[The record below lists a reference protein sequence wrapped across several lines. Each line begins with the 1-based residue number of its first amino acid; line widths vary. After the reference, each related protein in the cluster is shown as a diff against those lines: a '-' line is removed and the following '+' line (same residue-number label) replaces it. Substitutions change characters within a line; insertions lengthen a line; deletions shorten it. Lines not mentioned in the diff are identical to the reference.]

1 MARSQWVDND
11 TMKHVLAALMPENRL
26 AVITSLVTGLR
37 IGDVLALRV
46 SQVRQGRFVV
56 TEQKTLKRRTVRLP
70 LQLQYQLL
78 SGAGVVYVFEGRTDA
93 RRPRTRQ
100 AVYKDI
106 KRAAKAFR
114 VIENLTVHS
123 ARKIYAV
130 QEYQKDMDIERVKKL
145 LNHSNEAVTMIYA
158 LADKIEE
165 KKRAA
170 R

>member
-1 MARSQWVDND
+1 MARSQWVDD
-11 TMKHVLAALMPENRL
+11 DIMKHVLAALMPENRL
-26 AVITSLVTGLR
+26 AIITSLVTGLR
-37 IGDVLALRV
+37 IGDVLSLRV
-46 SQVRQGRFVV
+46 SQVRQGRFVI
-56 TEQKTLKRRTVRLP
+56 TEQKTLKRRAVRLP
-70 LQLQYQLL
+70 RQLQYQLL

-93 RRPRTRQ
+93 TKHRTRQ

-114 VIENLTVHS
+114 VAENLTVHS

-130 QEYQKDMDIERVKKL
+130 QEYRKDMNVERVKKL
-145 LNHSNEAVTMIYA
+145 LNHSDEAVTMIYA
-158 LADKIEE
+158 LADKIVE